1 MFQRVREP
9 ETGSVGRT
17 GLTLT
22 PPSPSLPLRP
32 RPERQ
37 RLTDV
42 FAAQAEAVD
51 LVHRSFV
58 CVPRR
63 EATRN
68 NSLAPHAATHT
79 MSRHARAASA
89 PKNAL
94 LLAHCA
100 VSVAALV
107 MKPTPAV
114 RQPLRRITRRTQP
127 QMMAFLP
134 ISSIP
139 MIGKARRTTKL
150 SVAIDP
156 FTEVENLPLQ
166 LLAKASAALV
176 AVQLLATL
184 DFPALIGSYNAALA
198 SRPFTTKAAGTGITY
213 FFSDLTA
220 QALEGDRSSLIEKVK
235 RATQFALVGALWV
248 GPLLA
253 AWFQVM
259 DFYVPGRSAAAVST
273 KIVLDQVLQGPFMI
287 STMFLWT
294 GLLAGAGLSG
304 ALASIRGCLRDTWV
318 KSVYVWSPVQAVQ
331 QLFVPPE
338 YRVAVANGVSYF
350 WDTYLAMEMSPSAHA
365 EHDDSPAEL
374 AFSR

>member
-1 MFQRVREP
+1 
-9 ETGSVGRT
+9 
-17 GLTLT
+17 
-22 PPSPSLPLRP
+22 
-32 RPERQ
+32 
-37 RLTDV
+37 
-42 FAAQAEAVD
+42 
-51 LVHRSFV
+51 
-58 CVPRR
+58 
-63 EATRN
+63 
-68 NSLAPHAATHT
+68 
-79 MSRHARAASA
+79 MSRAALRAQRPA
-89 PKNAL
+89 KMAL
-94 LLAHCA
+94 LLTCLCSA
-100 VSVAALV
+100 AALV
-107 MKPTPAV
+107 MKPTSVP
-114 RQPLRRITRRTQP
+114 RQPLRRVTRRTQP

-156 FTEVENLPLQ
+156 FTEAENLPLQ

-198 SRPFTTKAAGTGITY
+198 TRPFTTKAAGTGITY

-259 DFYVPGRSAAAVST
+259 DFYVPGRSAGAVSI
-273 KIVLDQVLQGPFMI
+273 KILMDQVLQGPFMI

>member
-1 MFQRVREP
+1 
-9 ETGSVGRT
+9 
-17 GLTLT
+17 
-22 PPSPSLPLRP
+22 
-32 RPERQ
+32 
-37 RLTDV
+37 
-42 FAAQAEAVD
+42 
-51 LVHRSFV
+51 
-58 CVPRR
+58 
-63 EATRN
+63 
-68 NSLAPHAATHT
+68 
-79 MSRHARAASA
+79 
-89 PKNAL
+89 
-94 LLAHCA
+94 
-100 VSVAALV
+100 
-107 MKPTPAV
+107 
-114 RQPLRRITRRTQP
+114 
-127 QMMAFLP
+127 MMAFLP

-156 FTEVENLPLQ
+156 FTEAENLPLQ

-198 SRPFTTKAAGTGITY
+198 TKPFTTKAAGTGITY

-220 QALEGDRSSLIEKVK
+220 QALEGDRSSLIEKIK

-273 KIVLDQVLQGPFMI
+273 KIIMDQVLQGPFMI

>member
-1 MFQRVREP
+1 MLPQRRRAIDLARLPLHSAPHVLRLAMSEQP
-9 ETGSVGRT
+9 LSTIIIGACICSIVAYDAAPVVFTSNPYLTTPIAAMRHT
-17 GLTLT
+17 QHAPRAAKMALLTL
-22 PPSPSLPLRP
+22 
-32 RPERQ
+32 
-37 RLTDV
+37 
-42 FAAQAEAVD
+42 
-51 LVHRSFV
+51 
-58 CVPRR
+58 C
-63 EATRN
+63 
-68 NSLAPHAATHT
+68 
-79 MSRHARAASA
+79 MSSA
-89 PKNAL
+89 
-94 LLAHCA
+94 
-100 VSVAALV
+100 AALV
-107 MKPTPAV
+107 MKPTSVA
-114 RQPLRRITRRTQP
+114 RQPLRNVQRRPPP

-259 DFYVPGRSAAAVST
+259 DFYVPGRSAGAVSA